1 MHNTL
6 GMTEYVDDNIP
17 SFTPVDDGT
26 MRAFETGATRDTGEG
41 KVDPEGFLSPTVM
54 LQYYK
59 FMNMNRLQS
68 DGQLRDSDNWQK
80 GIPLDTYMKSMHRH
94 LLEAWM
100 EHRNIETENGQ
111 MAALCGL
118 LFNVM
123 GYMHEILKTQGAQ
136 DFDGTEP
143 TPEMRRRK
151 ESCEAST
158 SQLRTATN
166 QIAKS
171 LKV

>member
-1 MHNTL
+1 MHN
-6 GMTEYVDDNIP
+6 EYVDDNMP
-17 SFTPVDDGT
+17 HFPPVDDGT
-26 MRAFETGATRDTGEG
+26 MRAFDTGATRDTGEG
-41 KVDPEGFLSPTVM
+41 KIDPEGFISPNVM
-54 LQYYK
+54 LQYFK

-100 EHRNIETENGQ
+100 EHRKIGTENGQ

-123 GYMHEILKTQGAQ
+123 GYMHELLKEQDMQ
-136 DFDGTEP
+136 DFDGKEP
-143 TPEMRRRK
+143 TPEMKRRK

-158 SQLRTATN
+158 SLQHTAIN
-166 QIAKS
+166 LIADC
-171 LKV
+171 LA